1 MVPPL
6 DAVTV
11 VHNAFRRD
19 LTEIDQAVYKVA
31 RHGGD
36 LSPLIDRLLYFS
48 DILDRHEKGEERAVF
63 PEVDRV
69 APLLAPLFVDDHRE
83 MSEGLGN
90 VTGAPDELAA
100 TRASA
105 ILHAHVRIHLAKE
118 DTYLYPVLRG
128 RIDLDEQATI
138 VGQLWGRSFPPDE
151 VLPQYMNWLFGLVNQ
166 EDQATVTTVWKQLMT
181 EKVFGVCTP
190 LIQDAV
196 TTDDWSELTRRVPGL
211 AESI

>member
-36 LSPLIDRLLYFS
+36 LSPLIDRLLYFG

-83 MSEGLGN
+83 MSEGLGD
-90 VTGAPDELAA
+90 VAGAPD
-100 TRASA
+100 
-105 ILHAHVRIHLAKE
+105 VRQ
-118 DTYLYPVLRG
+118 YPWQITEG
-128 RIDLDEQATI
+128 R
-138 VGQLWGRSFPPDE
+138 P
-151 VLPQYMNWLFGLVNQ
+151 
-166 EDQATVTTVWKQLMT
+166 
-181 EKVFGVCTP
+181 
-190 LIQDAV
+190 
-196 TTDDWSELTRRVPGL
+196 TDIRN
-211 AESI
+211 

>member
-1 MVPPL
+1 MVPCL

-36 LSPLIDRLLYFS
+36 LSPLIDRLLFFS
-48 DILDRHEKGEERAVF
+48 DILDRHEKGEEHAVF

-83 MSEGLGN
+83 VSEELGK
-90 VTGAPDELAA
+90 VVGAPDELAA
-100 TRASA
+100 TRASG

-118 DTYLYPVLRG
+118 DTYLYPVLRD

-211 AESI
+211 AESV

>member
-90 VTGAPDELAA
+90 VAGAPDELAA
-100 TRASA
+100 TRALA
-105 ILHAHVRIHLAKE
+105 ILHAHVRIHLANE
-118 DTYLYPVLRG
+118 DTYIYPVLRD

-166 EDQATVTTVWKQLMT
+166 EDQATITTVWKQLMT

>member
-6 DAVTV
+6 DAVAV

-19 LTEIDQAVYKVA
+19 FMEIDQAVYKVA

-36 LSPLIDRLLYFS
+36 LSPVIDRLQFVS
-48 DILDRHEKGEERAVF
+48 DILDRHEKGEEHAVF

-83 MSEGLGN
+83 MSEALGK
-90 VTGAPDELAA
+90 VAGARDELAA
-100 TRASA
+100 ARASA
-105 ILHAHVRIHLAKE
+105 VLHTHVRVHLAKE
-118 DTYLYPVLRG
+118 DTYLYPVLRD
-128 RIDLDEQATI
+128 RIDLDEQVTI

-166 EDQATVTTVWKQLMT
+166 KDQATITTVWKQLMT
-181 EKVFGVCTP
+181 EEVFGVCTP
-190 LIQDAV
+190 LIRAAV

-211 AESI
+211 A

>member
-1 MVPPL
+1 MIPPL

-36 LSPLIDRLLYFS
+36 LSPSIDRLHYFS
-48 DILDRHEKGEERAVF
+48 DILDRHEKGEEHAVF
-63 PEVDRV
+63 PEVERV
-69 APLLAPLFVDDHRE
+69 VSPLLASLFIDDHRE
-83 MSEGLGN
+83 MSEGLGK
-90 VTGAPDELAA
+90 VEGAPDELAA
-100 TRASA
+100 ARASA
-105 ILHAHVRIHLAKE
+105 ALHTHVRTHLAKE
-118 DTYLYPVLRG
+118 DTWLYPALRD
-128 RIDLDEQATI
+128 RIDLDEQVTI
-138 VGQLWGRSFPPDE
+138 VGQLWGRSFPPDD

-166 EDQATVTTVWKQLMT
+166 EDQATITTVWKQLMT

-190 LIQDAV
+190 LIQEAV

-211 AESI
+211 A